1 MGSNRRAVVRERRRC
16 RTIDLRISR
25 GRHVSTKQAADR
37 ILDYLAIPAVADA
50 VADWPRMPPT
60 VRDEVM
66 RRYPLFGKLV
76 EIVRMFP
83 EVSGETL

>member
-1 MGSNRRAVVRERRRC
+1 LP
-16 RTIDLRISR
+16 D
-25 GRHVSTKQAADR
+25 D

-76 EIVRMFP
+76 EIARMFP
-83 EVSGETL
+83 ESPERGI